1 MVFPYDNRR
10 GGRSSRSVP
19 LEVARQLERQRDEM
33 FAEVQK
39 LRREADR
46 LRTAN
51 ESALSQNEQLARRVT
66 QAEREARQLREAIA
80 AQDAINASAKAD
92 EETEQV
98 AVKAAEQAAEQVE
111 ADEQRAQLI
120 AQLNSRIDELTSD
133 LERVRSRAERT
144 VSKAQRDERVRLLSG
159 LGTVLDS
166 IDRGLDMEA
175 SGPWRQGLEGIRS
188 QLIGF
193 LRAEGATL
201 VGSVG
206 ERMDPKLHEAVG
218 VDESEEFD
226 AGEIVSVVRHGL
238 ELEDG
243 TLVRPAQVIVAS

>member
-1 MVFPYDNRR
+1 MVFPYDNRP
-10 GGRSSRSVP
+10 GGRNTRSVP

-39 LRREADR
+39 LRREVDR

-80 AQDAINASAKAD
+80 RIDAERIDAERQEVSDAPD
-92 EETEQV
+92 T
-98 AVKAAEQAAEQVE
+98 AAEADLE
-111 ADEQRAQLI
+111 ADEQRAEFV
-120 AQLNSRIDELTSD
+120 AQLSSRIDELTAD
-133 LERVRSRAERT
+133 LERVRARAERT
-144 VSKAQRDERVRLLSG
+144 VSTAQRDERVRLLSG

-166 IDRGLDMEA
+166 IDRGLDMED
-175 SGPWRQGLEGIRS
+175 SGPWRQGLEAIRS

-201 VGSVG
+201 IGAVG

-218 VDESEEFD
+218 VDNSEEFEP
-226 AGEIVSVVRHGL
+226 GHIVRVVRHGL
-238 ELEDG
+238 ELEDA
-243 TLVRPAQVIVAS
+243 TLVRPAQVVVAS